1 MAAAAVL
8 RPAQAKGAILTTE
21 VWLALLSGLAS
32 AAAAIWVALKVIIP
46 RIVEERLESRRDQ
59 REHRQSME
67 ETEFQSEAQERE
79 ANQRL
84 TLTLNHNIIG
94 TLERSMA
101 ESTTA
106 NEAIRERFFG
116 RLDTG
121 MNHIYSELDGLRL
134 EMRRMEANYS
144 DLARDRHL
152 LEMENYNRLEIQ
164 IERLARIIGRLAV
177 VIQATHAVE
186 LQLPEELDN
195 EALEGAGD

>member
-1 MAAAAVL
+1 M
-8 RPAQAKGAILTTE
+8 LTAE
-21 VWLALLSGLAS
+21 VWLALISGLAS
-32 AAAAIWVALKVIIP
+32 AAAAAWVMLKVIIP
-46 RIVEERLESRRDQ
+46 RVVEERLESRRDR

-67 ETEFQSEAQERE
+67 ETEFQSAAQERE

-106 NEAIRERFFG
+106 NEAIRERFFE

-121 MNHIYSELDGLRL
+121 LNHIYSELDGIRL
-134 EMRRMEANYS
+134 ESRRMEANYS

-152 LEMENYNRLEIQ
+152 LEMANYERLETQ

-177 VIQATHAVE
+177 VVQATHAVE
-186 LQLPEELDN
+186 LQLPEELNN
-195 EALEGAGD
+195 EALEGGTD